1 MIEGWRRVSVGDL
14 GKIVS
19 GGTPDSTN
27 PAYWDGDIPWATQTD
42 ITNLA
47 SRYISSTAR
56 RITGAGLK
64 SSSARL
70 VPPGSILVCTRATIG
85 ELAIASEP
93 ICTNQGFKNLI
104 TNSEHDNEFVF
115 YLLRFFK
122 NYLVRYASGSTF
134 LELTKKDFEKLV
146 FVVPPLSEQRKIAKI
161 LSTWDK
167 AIEML
172 ERLASNTQD
181 QKKALMQKLLSGKIR
196 LSGYS
201 KPWNSCQLDQIGSFT
216 KGKGIRRDQV
226 ADSGFPCVLYGE
238 IYTRHNDYIRK
249 FFSFIDPTIAKTSQK
264 IKQGDLLFAGSGETA
279 EEIGK
284 CVAYLG
290 DEQVY
295 AGSDIIVLSPER
307 EVIDSKFLVYLMNW
321 GPVAT
326 RKARFGQGNSVV
338 HISINNLGKVELFLP
353 DIDEQRAISGLLSEM
368 DEIAINLGKQLDRI
382 KLEKQALALQLLTG
396 KRRVEIEKTSSSKL
410 CEKKSCDQNKET
422 YA

>member
-1 MIEGWRRVSVGDL
+1 MIKGWRRVSVGDL

-42 ITNLA
+42 ITNLT
-47 SRYISSTAR
+47 SRYISSTTR
-56 RITGAGLK
+56 RITEAGLK
-64 SSSARL
+64 SSSAKL

-85 ELAIASEP
+85 ELAIASES

-115 YLLRFFK
+115 YLLQFFK

-134 LELTKKDFEKLV
+134 LELTKRDFEKLV
-146 FVVPPLSEQRKIAKI
+146 FVVPPLFEQRKVARI

-172 ERLASNTQD
+172 ERLTSNTQA
-181 QKKALMQKLLSGKIR
+181 QKKALMQKLLLGRVR

-201 KPWNSCQLDQIGSFT
+201 KSWNIHQLDQIGSFA

-226 ADSGFPCVLYGE
+226 TDSGFPCVLYGE

-249 FFSFIDPTIAKTSQK
+249 FFSFIDPTIAKTSRK

-290 DEQVY
+290 DKQVY
-295 AGSDIIVLSPER
+295 AGSDIIVFSPER
-307 EVIDSKFLVYLMNW
+307 QVIDSKFLVYLMNW

-338 HISINNLGKVELFLP
+338 HISIKNLGKIELFLP

-382 KLEKQALALQLLTG
+382 KLEKQALTLQLLTG
-396 KRRVEIEKTSSSKL
+396 KRRVGIEKTSSPKL
-410 CEKKSCDQNKET
+410 CEKKSRDQNKGT
-422 YA
+422 DA